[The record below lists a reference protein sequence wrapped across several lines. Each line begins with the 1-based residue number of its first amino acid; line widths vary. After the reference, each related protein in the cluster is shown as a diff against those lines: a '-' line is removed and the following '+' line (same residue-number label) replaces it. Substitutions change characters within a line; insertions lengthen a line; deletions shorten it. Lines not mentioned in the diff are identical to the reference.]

1 MADLTIARV
10 RVRWHGNKSP
20 KYNGVKFDSIV
31 EEDRAGL
38 CVGRTVRVHWGQR
51 IWTGEVLEVSEEPTL
66 LAQALPLTRARTTTQ
81 RLEFSAAQPISGM
94 YIHVRKYTLVY
105 INSLCTSL
113 YVEEVCIYVACLLS
127 VYRLRCIVQ

>member
-1 MADLTIARV
+1 MANLTIARV
-10 RVRWHGNKSP
+10 RVHCHGNKSL
-20 KYNGVKFDSIV
+20 KYDGRVEDVKFDGIV

-38 CVGRTVRVHWGQR
+38 CVGRTVRVHWGRR

-81 RLEFSAAQPISGM
+81 RLQFSAAQPISSGT

-105 INSLCTSL
+105 INSLCTSFVRRRSMYL
-113 YVEEVCIYVACLLS
+113 RSLLAKR
-127 VYRLRCIVQ
+127 V